1 MTVIADS
8 KCVQAIGGIIGGEN
22 SGCSESTKNIFIE
35 SAYFDPISTAKTGRK
50 LGLITDARYRF
61 ERGIDPSFTKAGLEY
76 YTKLALDLF
85 GGEPS
90 NLVISG
96 KNPHIPKK
104 FKMDSAKVE
113 KITGIKIKI
122 ETQIDILSKLG
133 FTVENKNRSLTV
145 HVPSWRPDVSGE
157 IDLVEEV
164 IRVTSVSY
172 THLTLPTKRKV

>member
-1 MTVIADS
+1 MVVL
-8 KCVQAIGGIIGGEN
+8 KVL
-22 SGCSESTKNIFIE
+22 KYFHR

-76 YTKLALDLF
+76 YTKLALDSF

-104 FKMDSAKVE
+104 FKMDHAKVE
-113 KITGIKIKI
+113 K
-122 ETQIDILSKLG
+122 
-133 FTVENKNRSLTV
+133 
-145 HVPSWRPDVSGE
+145 
-157 IDLVEEV
+157 
-164 IRVTSVSY
+164 
-172 THLTLPTKRKV
+172 

>member
-1 MTVIADS
+1 MTFDSARPLHAFDADRLEGDLVVRKAKNGEELKALDGNVYKLDDTMTVIADS

-104 FKMDSAKVE
+104 FKMDHSKVE

-122 ETQIDILSKLG
+122 
-133 FTVENKNRSLTV
+133 
-145 HVPSWRPDVSGE
+145 
-157 IDLVEEV
+157 DLKGA
-164 IRVTSVSY
+164 SSNA
-172 THLTLPTKRKV
+172 